1 VKASTGNWSD
11 PSPATGRISDLI
23 ETAGGLIFDMDGVI
37 VNSEPVKF
45 LAYQEAF
52 LALYGVLLDP
62 HDVNWR
68 GRSEPEVI
76 KYWARKMKIEQDLN
90 AEKLIEKK
98 RSVYRRLV
106 NDGCLELVPGAKEFL
121 AGMLRVKKP
130 CGLATTSN
138 RQDQQDIFKLFG
150 LEPFFAVV
158 TTIEDIKRPKPEPE
172 IYLKTAKSLGLA
184 PGRCIAFEDSPPG
197 YTAAKLAGMEV
208 VCVLTS
214 CGKEDFE
221 GSFFWIKNF
230 TELL

>member
-1 VKASTGNWSD
+1 MKASTGKWSD

-23 ETAGGLIFDMDGVI
+23 EMAGGLVFDMDGVI

-106 NDGCLELVPGAKEFL
+106 NDGCLELVPGVKEFL
-121 AGMLRVKKP
+121 KKVLGMKKP
-130 CGLATTSN
+130 CGLATTSS
-138 RQDQQDIFKLFG
+138 RQDQQGIFKLFG

-158 TTIEDIKRPKPEPE
+158 TTLDEIKKPKPDPE
-172 IYLKTAKSLGLA
+172 VYLKTAKFLGLA
-184 PGRCIAFEDSPPG
+184 PERCVAFEDSPPG
-197 YTAAKLAGMEV
+197 YTAAKLAGMKV
-208 VCVLTS
+208 VCILTS
-214 CGKEDFE
+214 YEKEAFQ
-221 GSFFWIKNF
+221 GRFCIKNF